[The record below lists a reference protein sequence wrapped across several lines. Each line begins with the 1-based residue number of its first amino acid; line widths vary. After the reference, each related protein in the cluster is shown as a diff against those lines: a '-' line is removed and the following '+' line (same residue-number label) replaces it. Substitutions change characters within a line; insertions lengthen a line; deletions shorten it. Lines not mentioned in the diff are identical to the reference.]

1 MRAAGW
7 ILCLWSASAAM
18 ACEDPLMRAA
28 GTRAYRPP
36 KDTVEILP
44 KVEIG
49 AVDGRVLNATI
60 FRPRNRPADPLP
72 AIVFIH
78 GGGWRQGSHYNTFS
92 AWMAERGYLVAS
104 IDYRLS
110 KEAKWPAQIQDCQRG
125 VRWLR
130 ANAGKWGID
139 PDRIGI
145 WGTSAGGQLAAC
157 VAIMPGIPDRSA
169 PGSDDTSSR
178 VQAAAA
184 FCAPT
189 DFTAAD
195 WHHPQHV
202 IDLFGVPYADD
213 PARWRQASPAL
224 WARPGAPPFLIVHGM
239 DDTAVPFSQAERLKA
254 ALEAQ
259 GNTVE
264 WLPVKHGQHDFFL
277 HPTTPESV
285 IEPTHEEIMT
295 ALLKFFD
302 RHLKNP

>member
-1 MRAAGW
+1 
-7 ILCLWSASAAM
+7 M
-18 ACEDPLMRAA
+18 ALADEDPLMRAA
-28 GTRAYRPP
+28 GTQAYRPP
-36 KDTVEILP
+36 KETVEILP

-49 AVDGRVLNATI
+49 VVEGRILNATI
-60 FRPRNRPADPLP
+60 FRPKNPPADPLP

-78 GGGWRQGSHYNTFS
+78 GGGWRQGSHYNAFS

-110 KEAKWPAQIQDCQRG
+110 KEAKWPAQIQDCKRG

-130 ANAGKWGID
+130 ANAEKYGVD
-139 PDRIGI
+139 PNRIGT
-145 WGTSAGGQLAAC
+145 WGSSAGGQLAAC
-157 VAIMPGIPDRSA
+157 VALMHDMPEFEG
-169 PGSDDTSSR
+169 PGFEATSSR

-189 DFTAAD
+189 DFTATV

-202 IDLFGVPYADD
+202 IDLFGVPYADN
-213 PARWRQASPAL
+213 PALWRLASPAL
-224 WARPGAPPFLIVHGM
+224 WVRPDAPSFLIVHGT
-239 DDTAVPFSQAERLKA
+239 DDTAVPFTQAERLKS

-264 WLPVKHGQHDFFL
+264 WLPVKHGKHDFFL
-277 HPTTPESV
+277 YPTTEDSV
-285 IEPTHEEIMT
+285 IEPNHEAIMA

-302 RHLKNP
+302 RHLKKL